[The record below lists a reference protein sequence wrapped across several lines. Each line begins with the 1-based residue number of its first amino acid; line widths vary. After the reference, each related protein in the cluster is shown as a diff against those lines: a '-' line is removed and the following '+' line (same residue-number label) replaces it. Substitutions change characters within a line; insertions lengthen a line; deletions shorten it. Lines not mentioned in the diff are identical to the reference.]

1 MNVAVLSVK
10 IGDDRYLVDELRD
23 TQPLAPLYS
32 GAKPDLGQR
41 AVDEVAES
49 HQAPAEHHSR
59 AAVDGDSSM
68 SQRLKREKRGIE
80 QVAKFVRHLP
90 QPLSLLRPS
99 SLRREAGPA
108 LSTLPRWPR
117 RGSDSACGILLWQ
130 SAHSD
135 RGRAR

>member
-23 TQPLAPLYS
+23 TQPLAPLYT

-68 SQRLKREKRGIE
+68 SQPLKRGQRGIE
-80 QVAKFVRHLP
+80 QVAKFLRQLP
-90 QPLSLLRPS
+90 PPFRLLR
-99 SLRREAGPA
+99 
-108 LSTLPRWPR
+108 
-117 RGSDSACGILLWQ
+117 GS
-130 SAHSD
+130 
-135 RGRAR
+135 